1 MQILD
6 IIILLIFIG
15 MAIRGA
21 IKGFIGQAVG
31 ILSLFVA
38 VWAGSRYSVMIADW
52 LKSILSLDA
61 SPQAMKIVVF
71 ILLLIVVMVLGHLLA
86 RVLEG
91 VVKLSLLGWAN
102 RLCGMLLSLLSAFII
117 AGVLL
122 YVFNYLN
129 STMDIVPAEK
139 VNSSK
144 MCRFIMSATDSLF
157 PYIKQVF
164 NFK

>member
-38 VWAGSRYSVMIADW
+38 VWAGSRYSVVISEW
-52 LKSILSLDA
+52 LKNALSLDA

-71 ILLLIVVMVLGHLLA
+71 ILLLIIVMVLGHLLA

-91 VVKLSLLGWAN
+91 VVKLSLLGWTN
-102 RLCGMLLSLLSAFII
+102 KLLGMLLSLLSAFIV

-139 VNSSK
+139 INSSK

-164 NFK
+164 KF

>member
-6 IIILLIFIG
+6 IIIILIFIG

-31 ILSLFVA
+31 ILSLLVA
-38 VWAGSRYSVMIADW
+38 VWAGSRYSVMISEW
-52 LKSILSLDA
+52 LKSAMSLDA

-71 ILLLIVVMVLGHLLA
+71 ILLLIIVMILGHLLA

-102 RLCGMLLSLLSAFII
+102 KLLGMLLSLLSAFIV

-129 STMDIVPAEK
+129 GIMDIIPAEK
-139 VNSSK
+139 INSSK

-164 NFK
+164 KF